1 MTEQLK
7 ISGTLHKVLVMETGT
22 SSNGYWQRQQFIVK
36 TKGSY
41 PKTVCVTA
49 WKDNCDL
56 IPNTVGKDITVTVN
70 PSSKE
75 VNGKWYTELTLFK
88 VEY

>member
-1 MTEQLK
+1 ME
-7 ISGTLHKVLVMETGT
+7 ISGTLHKILVMETGT
-22 SSNGYWQRQQFIVK
+22 SSNGYWQRQQFIIK

-41 PKTVCVTA
+41 PKTVCITA

-56 IPNTVGKDITVTVN
+56 IPNTVGKDITVHVN

-75 VNGKWYTELTLFK
+75 SNGKWYTELTLSK
-88 VEY
+88 IEY